1 MIIQKNA
8 EFFKRMNTPTVSKP
22 FSNSSADT
30 LAVQISGDFSD
41 GKFHIEGRN
50 NHKGDWVSLAAIDLS
65 DFSPVRG
72 GFTKSGMYELGI
84 VGIREVRARIESVSG
99 NVSMFG
105 QMISTEET

>member
-1 MIIQKNA
+1 MIIQKNT
-8 EFFKRMNTPTVSKP
+8 EFFRSMSTPTVSKAFP
-22 FSNSSADT
+22 NSAADT
-30 LAVQISGDFSD
+30 LALQIGGDFSS

-50 NHKGDWVSLAAIDLS
+50 NPRGEWVSLAAIDLS

-72 GFTKSGMYELGI
+72 GFTKPGMYELGI
-84 VGIREVRARIESVSG
+84 VGIREVRARIEAVSG